1 MSIKYKMSNVSYFER
16 GTYNLVRTF
25 YLNKKYNNYKKINT
39 KIYENIKREKNNK
52 KDIIFKSNK

>member
-39 KIYENIKREKNNK
+39 KIYENIKREKNKK